1 MTAIAFP
8 HKIERLAKAGFALQ
22 WLHPKSKRPI
32 GNDWAAKPVA
42 SLADLK
48 RTYRDGNN
56 VGVRLGKWS
65 VVAGLYLHII
75 DFDIR
80 VPSKVD
86 EAREK
91 LLELLPELDLDS
103 VPTVISG
110 SGGESRHFY
119 ILTDKPF
126 PPKKFAHSDGFAMVW
141 DESKQRD
148 VKKWDWE
155 LHLLA
160 TGAQAAIPPS
170 IHPDTGQP
178 YRWLSEF
185 DFDMLDMG
193 IGPILPSA
201 AVARITEDRDE
212 SEPNPE
218 RQQPLGLD
226 EDEIIAVLDDLPA
239 AEWFEDRD
247 QWMRVGMALHHETDG
262 SDFGFETWCKYSRIS
277 EKFDEK
283 DQKRVWK
290 SFRNRAQAPFRMAS
304 LVAVAREV
312 RAERQLDSI
321 EDDFDDVEEV
331 DDSRTDMF
339 DDLLGA
345 GNGPERSKLSKS
357 QLKLKKAE
365 VEFELGRGAPPKIA
379 RMNKAHAV
387 VRLGGRTMIL
397 NHSPGKQVSF
407 CTVGDLHNYYE
418 NDRVP
423 KDSTTE
429 PVSKQWM
436 RSKHR
441 RSYPNGIV
449 FAPNRQVEG
458 AFNLWQGFSVE
469 PDDTRSCSLFLD
481 HLLRVVCNG
490 NEEHFNY
497 ALNWLAHLVQR
508 PEEKPGVAFV
518 VKGLRGSGKDTLAAY
533 TGEIIKAHYITVWQ
547 KDQFFGK
554 FNAHQASCLL
564 LHIQEGFW
572 AGDKRDEG
580 SLKAIITSEDAMI
593 EPKGMNA
600 FPVRSMLRIFISSNE
615 NWVVPAS
622 GADERRFFVLN
633 VADHR
638 IGDHGYF
645 AALRAEM
652 QSGGPAA
659 LLALLMSRDI
669 SDFQVRKVPDTQ
681 GLAEQKV
688 EGLKNVE
695 RFWFETLES
704 GKVDGQGNH
713 YDLWQQGPIEVE
725 KSAFRGNYSGW
736 LRNRRYDGIELS
748 EIAFTKSLKTL
759 LPSLNTRRLRSSDR
773 NGHFFIFPELDDCR
787 DEFDR
792 WIGAE
797 IHWPDNAIDLPID
810 SRNTFNDDDLFN

>member
-1 MTAIAFP
+1 MNVAFP
-8 HKIERLAKAGFALQ
+8 QKLERLAKAGFALH

-32 GNDWAAKPVA
+32 GNEWAAKPVA

-65 VVAGLYLHII
+65 EVAGLYLHVI
-75 DFDIR
+75 DVDIR
-80 VPSKVD
+80 N
-86 EAREK
+86 EAETDVAMAQVQK
-91 LLELLPELDLDS
+91 LFPDYESYP
-103 VPTVISG
+103 VVQSG
-110 SGGESRHFY
+110 SMGASRHFY
-119 ILTDKPF
+119 ILSEKPF
-126 PPKKFAHSDGFAMVW
+126 PSKKLAHSGKKYVDKDGKEHWTWEIELFGTG
-141 DESKQRD
+141 KQ
-148 VKKWDWE
+148 V
-155 LHLLA
+155 
-160 TGAQAAIPPS
+160 AIPPS
-170 IHPDTGQP
+170 IHPDTGKP
-178 YRWLSEF
+178 YRWLREI
-185 DFDMLDMG
+185 DFDLLDMG
-193 IGPILPSA
+193 IGPIIPSA
-201 AVARITEDRDE
+201 YLAEITEARDDE
-212 SEPNPE
+212 DEEAASE

-226 EDEIIAVLDDLPA
+226 NNEILAVLDDLPPE
-239 AEWFEDRD
+239 EWFEDREP
-247 QWMRVGMALHHETDG
+247 WMRVGMALHHETDG
-262 SDFGFETWCKYSRIS
+262 SDFGFETWCKYSRVIDG
-277 EKFDEK
+277 KFDEK

-290 SFRNRAQAPFRMAS
+290 SFKNRAQAPFRMAS
-304 LVAVAREV
+304 LVAVAREI
-312 RAERQLDSI
+312 RAERALDTI
-321 EDDFDDVEEV
+321 EDDFDEVEDV
-331 DDSRTDMF
+331 DDERTDMF

-345 GNGPERSKLSKS
+345 GNGPEKKKLSKS
-357 QLKLKKAE
+357 QLKLKKEE
-365 VEFELGRGAPPKIA
+365 VEFELGRKPPPKIV

-407 CTVGDLHNYYE
+407 CTVGDLNNYYE

-441 RSYPNGIV
+441 RTYGNGVV

-469 PDDTRSCSLFLD
+469 PDDTKSCSLFLD
-481 HLLRVVCNG
+481 HLFRIVCNG

-497 ALNWLAHLVQR
+497 ALNWFAHLVQR

-518 VKGLRGSGKDTLAAY
+518 VKGARGSGKDTLASY
-533 TGEIIKAHYITVWQ
+533 VGEIIKAHYITVWQ

-633 VADHR
+633 SSSKR
-638 IGDHGYF
+638 CGDHQYF

-652 QSGGPAA
+652 NDGGPAG
-659 LLALLMSRDI
+659 LLDLLMRRDI
-669 SDFQVRKVPDTQ
+669 SDFQVRKVPETEA
-681 GLAEQKV
+681 LAEQKV
-688 EGLKNVE
+688 EGLKNLDLY
-695 RFWFETLES
+695 WHQSLES
-704 GKVDGQGNH
+704 GAIEGHGQQSSRWHDEAIEIEKDG
-713 YDLWQQGPIEVE
+713 
-725 KSAFRGNYSGW
+725 FRDAYSQW
-736 LRNRRYDGIELS
+736 LRRRRYDGAELS
-748 EIAFTKSLKTL
+748 EVAFTKRLKTL
-759 LPSLNTRRLRSSDR
+759 LPQLSSKRLRSSGR
-773 NGHFFIFPELDDCR
+773 NGHFFVFPDLHVCR
-787 DEFDR
+787 EQFDR
-792 WIGAE
+792 FIGAE
-797 IHWPDNAIDLPID
+797 IDWPETAIDLPAD
-810 SRNTFNDDDLFN
+810 SRNTFIDDDLFN